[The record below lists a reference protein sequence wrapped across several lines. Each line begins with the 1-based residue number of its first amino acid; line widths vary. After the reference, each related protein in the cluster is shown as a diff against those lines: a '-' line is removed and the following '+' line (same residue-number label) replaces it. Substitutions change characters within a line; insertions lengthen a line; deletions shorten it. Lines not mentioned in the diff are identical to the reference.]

1 MPKSTP
7 KQHIYLRVVVIHLAD
22 SRLLKNSTEFM
33 AQKLAHKMS
42 SASAAAQKSQIAAA
56 AKQAATLESRRRA
69 PFRGWMCENCQEEQK
84 MNWQKREREI
94 HLK

>member
-1 MPKSTP
+1 M
-7 KQHIYLRVVVIHLAD
+7 IHLAV

-42 SASAAAQKSQIAAA
+42 SASAAAQKSQIAAVL
-56 AKQAATLESRRRA
+56 KQATTLESRRRA

>member
-1 MPKSTP
+1 M
-7 KQHIYLRVVVIHLAD
+7 IHLAV

-42 SASAAAQKSQIAAA
+42 SASSAAAQKSQIAAA